1 MKYERQKKDKTKQNE
16 KNSVQ
21 AEGERRHKGRS
32 QPGTWGRWMQP
43 GRVGGE
49 VMACW
54 CVGDSTVL
62 TAEAGKIGGGQRM
75 NDLICW
81 AKKLEPPF
89 TMNKITVRATSVK
102 LLEENIEESIE
113 LHAMDLAT
121 ISWT

>member
-1 MKYERQKKDKTKQNE
+1 M
-16 KNSVQ
+16 
-21 AEGERRHKGRS
+21 KGRKRTR
-32 QPGTWGRWMQP
+32 QNKMRKTQFRQ
-43 GRVGGE
+43 RVSEGIKAGASLAHGDGGCSLAGWEGE